1 MVDVVGATLERY
13 CADWAAKEPR
23 FWTLSAAQH
32 VEELALSASLA
43 LVFFAASLTAS
54 RGAHPSSKALLHTP
68 SLVETALGAF
78 LVAMHLINFVNKYN
92 IQAMP
97 LSRALLE
104 LLILPCHVYTSLG
117 AFCLLH
123 ASRETRVIISN
134 LLLYCAWM
142 PLLALAFPD
151 LDSARALSS
160 PLLRQGSILLFYL
173 HHCALLAVP
182 VLLHWRQTLGDRHA
196 MQPALIGLVQ
206 YLAFVY
212 SFVGVL
218 LCSAAL
224 LVGRKYVLSPPS
236 SSDPECTPAATPWAL
251 SRLPI

>member
-78 LVAMHLINFVNKYN
+78 LVAMHLINFVNKYH

-104 LLILPCHVYTSLG
+104 LLILIH
-117 AFCLLH
+117 
-123 ASRETRVIISN
+123 
-134 LLLYCAWM
+134 
-142 PLLALAFPD
+142 D
-151 LDSARALSS
+151 KSAR
-160 PLLRQGSILLFYL
+160 
-173 HHCALLAVP
+173 
-182 VLLHWRQTLGDRHA
+182 
-196 MQPALIGLVQ
+196 LISKEPNWIRIW
-206 YLAFVY
+206 F
-212 SFVGVL
+212 
-218 LCSAAL
+218 
-224 LVGRKYVLSPPS
+224 
-236 SSDPECTPAATPWAL
+236 
-251 SRLPI
+251 I